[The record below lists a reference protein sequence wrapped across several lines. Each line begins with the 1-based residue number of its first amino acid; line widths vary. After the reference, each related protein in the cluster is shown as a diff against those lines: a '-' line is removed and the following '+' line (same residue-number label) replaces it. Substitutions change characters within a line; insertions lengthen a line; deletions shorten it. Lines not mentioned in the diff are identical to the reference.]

1 MATSANGKNNQLIL
15 TETGEEQGLL
25 YGKNKFQNFHTLTM
39 RGEKWTLSD
48 PFIFKETMYAESGQL
63 VLKQGSLTAANII
76 LGEKVN

>member
-1 MATSANGKNNQLIL
+1 LKTGSEIDGFVATSANGKNNQLIL

-48 PFIFKETMYAESGQL
+48 PFIFKETIYAESGATRL
-63 VLKQGSLTAANII
+63 ETR
-76 LGEKVN
+76 